1 MKTLHRLPLLLPLL
15 LWSIVTSMVA
25 TAQTTEQCPL
35 ADSLAQVV
43 TQRLDSIIAAN
54 PVLIE
59 RTQLGLYVY
68 DLTAD
73 SALYAH
79 GHHQLLRPASTQKIL
94 TAVTA
99 LSALGGDYRLRTT
112 LSTTGNL
119 TTDTTRTR
127 QGSLVVRGG
136 MDPCYGTEE
145 VRTMSRA
152 VRELGLDTI
161 EGDLILDLSLKDTTR
176 LGWGWCW
183 DDKAIPLRPLLCQG
197 RDNFAQEFLSALRR
211 EGVVL
216 TGRVREAYTTTQL
229 DQMTLGTQP
238 LRQLAESRTSIDRV
252 LERMLKRSDN
262 HYAESIFYQLGRSS
276 KQAAQ
281 RVSSLLSS
289 IGLDTKLLQV
299 ADGSGL
305 SLYNYTTPEALVLI
319 LRHAYR
325 TPAIYQHLQPALPL
339 AGYDGTLSHRMT
351 SGAAHHHVMAKTGTL
366 TGVSTLAGYA
376 VAPNGHML
384 AFAIMN
390 QGLRHTSS
398 GHHFQDAVCQ
408 ALCTP
413 YAQPI
418 VIVPDDDTAHKDA
431 LQQQDPSPL
440 QAEPDDAPSD
450 VAPVEE

>member
-25 TAQTTEQCPL
+25 TAQTTEQCPP

-54 PVLIE
+54 PVLME

-112 LSTTGNL
+112 LSTTGSL

-136 MDPCYGTEE
+136 MDPRLDAEGL
-145 VRTMSRA
+145 RQLAQA
-152 VRELGLDTI
+152 VHGLGVDTI
-161 EGDLILDLSLKDTTR
+161 QGDLILDLSFKDSTR

-183 DDKAIPLRPLLCQG
+183 DDKLRPLTPLTYQG
-197 RDNFAQEFLSALRR
+197 RDCFAQEFISALHRA
-211 EGVVL
+211 GVVL
-216 TGRVREAYTTTQL
+216 TGKVQETLTTEAL
-229 DQMTLGTQP
+229 DRLTITSQP
-238 LRQLAESRTSIDRV
+238 MRKLCECSASIDQV
-252 LERMLKRSDN
+252 LDRMMKRSDN
-262 HYAESIFYQLGRSS
+262 QYAESIFYQLGSNTTR
-276 KQAAQ
+276 AAS
-281 RVSSLLSS
+281 RVSSFLASL
-289 IGLDTKLLQV
+289 GLDAKALQV

-305 SLYNYTTPEALVLI
+305 SLYNYTTPEALVLT

-325 TPAIYQHLQPALPL
+325 TPAIYRHLQPTLPL
-339 AGYDGTLSHRMT
+339 AGYDGTLRRRMT
-351 SGAAHHHVMAKTGTL
+351 SGAARHNVMAKTGTVE
-366 TGVSTLAGYA
+366 GVSTLAGYA

-390 QGLRHTSS
+390 QGIRHTSS

-418 VIVPDDDTAHKDA
+418 VTVPDDDTAHKDA